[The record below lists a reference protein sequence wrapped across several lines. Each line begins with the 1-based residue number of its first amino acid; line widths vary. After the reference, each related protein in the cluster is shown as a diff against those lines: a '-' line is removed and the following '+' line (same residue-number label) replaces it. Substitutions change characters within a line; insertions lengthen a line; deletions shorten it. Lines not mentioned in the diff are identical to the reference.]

1 MTEIQLSE
9 DFARDFANLQKRVEK
24 GEGEAEYL
32 LKIIDK
38 GIAKIIE
45 DYTAGQ
51 KIPKKLFPVYYKK
64 KYAITNL
71 WRLRLDDYWRMIYT
85 LIGERIRIV
94 AVILE
99 ILDHKKYDRRFG
111 YK

>member
-1 MTEIQLSE
+1 MTEIQLSQE
-9 DFARDFANLQKRVEK
+9 FSKEFAKLQKRAEN

-32 LKIIDK
+32 LKL
-38 GIAKIIE
+38 IE
-45 DYTAGQ
+45 KAITKLVENHEAGQ
-51 KIPKKLFPVYYKK
+51 KIQKKLWPRYYVQR
-64 KYAITNL
+64 YGINNL

-85 LIGERIRIV
+85 LIGENVRIV

-99 ILDHKKYDRRFG
+99 VMNHKEYDQRFG